1 MEIKIFWRRLKELL
15 VWFMYR
21 LNEILNATAS
31 IYVLFEYEYLNV
43 VFIDVNYLYF
53 YERCKYRR

>member
-53 YERCKYRR
+53 YERCKYCR

>member
-1 MEIKIFWRRLKELL
+1 
-15 VWFMYR
+15 MYR

-43 VFIDVNYLYF
+43 VFIDINYLYF